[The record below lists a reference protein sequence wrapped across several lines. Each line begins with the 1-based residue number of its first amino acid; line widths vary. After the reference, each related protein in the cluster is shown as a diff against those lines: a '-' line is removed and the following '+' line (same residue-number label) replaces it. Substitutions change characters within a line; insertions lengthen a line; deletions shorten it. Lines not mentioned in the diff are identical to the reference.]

1 MELIPNRRQET
12 ALTTTSQQPW
22 ALAIREQYGALP
34 AFAARFTPKVQKYC
48 AQNMVKAVENNLP
61 TFGRIVSTYGE
72 EGIGAIVATHMTDA
86 ILRMGEDRDVDPY
99 DVQFIASA
107 ICESERFKT
116 LRFTTVLGFFHLLK
130 CGEFDIYGKVT
141 PRKIL
146 EAFRKYA
153 ITAQAKENRIAYEK
167 DCREYEAKRKR
178 EAAEAISWQE
188 YAAGKGIPDASLM
201 DFIDRQARE
210 AKARRDFWKTFADV
224 IFTLVSVCAFIADW
238 QKHEKNSPR
247 KARTGANFDAGTQD
261 GQFTTPSG

>member
-1 MELIPNRRQET
+1 MELIPSRRQDA

-22 ALAIREQYGALP
+22 ALAIREQYGNLP
-34 AFAARFTPKVQKYC
+34 AFASRFTPKVQKYC
-48 AQNMVKAVENNLP
+48 AQNMVKAVEEDLP

-72 EGIGAIVATHMTDA
+72 EGVAAIVATHITDA

-99 DVQFIASA
+99 DVQFIAGA

-153 ITAQAKENRIAYEK
+153 IDAQAKENRIAYEK
-167 DCREYEAKRKR
+167 DCREHDAAR
-178 EAAEAISWQE
+178 ERAAAEAITWEQ
-188 YAAGKGIPDASLM
+188 YAAGKGIPDADLM
-201 DFIDRQARE
+201 DYLNRQARE
-210 AKARRDFWKTFADV
+210 AQARRDFWKNLADL
-224 IFTLVSVCAFIADW
+224 IYTLVSVCAFIADW
-238 QKHEKNSPR
+238 QERKKNKAR
-247 KARTGANFDAGTQD
+247 TARTGANFDAGARD
-261 GQFTTPSG
+261 GQFTTSDS